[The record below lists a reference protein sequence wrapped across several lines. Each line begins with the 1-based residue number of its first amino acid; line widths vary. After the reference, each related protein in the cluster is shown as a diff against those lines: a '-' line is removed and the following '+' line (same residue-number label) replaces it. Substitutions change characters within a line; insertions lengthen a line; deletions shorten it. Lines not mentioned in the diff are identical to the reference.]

1 MQSFSDMA
9 KNTNASEK
17 VDNLIRETT
26 DWRGAVLAKVRKAIL
41 SADAGI
47 VEEWKWMGTPTFSKN
62 SVICIM
68 NPHKGKV
75 KVTFSHGAALRDPD
89 KLFNAGLGG
98 SQWRAIDL
106 FEGDKISERALKALV
121 KEAVTYDASKAKN
134 PTSKAKAKPR
144 KSK

>member
-1 MQSFSDMA
+1 
-9 KNTNASEK
+9 
-17 VDNLIRETT
+17 
-26 DWRGAVLAKVRKAIL
+26 VLARIRKLIL

-62 SVICIM
+62 SVLCIV

-98 SQWRAIDL
+98 KQWRAIDF
-106 FEGDKISERALKALV
+106 FERDKINERALKALV
-121 KEAVTYDASKAKN
+121 KEAAAYDALKAKSSASKAK
-134 PTSKAKAKPR
+134 SKPR

>member
-1 MQSFSDMA
+1 M
-9 KNTNASEK
+9 NASK
-17 VDNLIRETT
+17 QVDRLIRETG
-26 DWRGAVLAKVRKAIL
+26 DWRGEVIARIRKVIL

-75 KVTFSHGAALRDPD
+75 KVTFADGAALRDPD

-98 SQWRAIDL
+98 KKWRAIDL
-106 FEGDKISERALKALV
+106 FEGDKINERALKALV
-121 KEAVTYDASKAKN
+121 KEAAAFDALKAKAAASKR
-134 PTSKAKAKPR
+134 KAKPR